1 MTEDAGRRPRAVLV
15 PVAMMILACAL
26 VAATML
32 FAKMLGRAVDGPPI
46 HPLQVTAGRYIFAL
60 VALAPVIAW
69 YRPPLRGA
77 AWGNHMLRVASGWSG
92 VTCLFAAAAYM
103 RLADATAIGFL
114 NPIVAMVLAIPILGE
129 TVGRWRWGA
138 AFVAFIGA
146 VVLVRPGTDAFQP
159 AALLALLAALLVGL
173 EVVLVKRLTNIET
186 PLRILAI
193 GNMIG
198 GVLAVGAASF
208 VWIWPRPME
217 WMLLAGIG
225 FAMVAAQALLLQAL
239 KRGDASFVI
248 PLFYSALVFAGL
260 YDYAVFGERPGINT
274 VIGAMMI
281 IGGSLV
287 IAWRERSRG

>member
-15 PVAMMILACAL
+15 PVAMMILACA
-26 VAATML
+26 
-32 FAKMLGRAVDGPPI
+32 
-46 HPLQVTAGRYIFAL
+46 
-60 VALAPVIAW
+60 
-69 YRPPLRGA
+69 
-77 AWGNHMLRVASGWSG
+77 
-92 VTCLFAAAAYM
+92 CLFAAAAYM

-208 VWIWPRPME
+208 VWIWPTPMQ